1 MPMNKRGQI
10 LLDLIAGLAGSGVKT
25 AAVEVIRGGSSPQ
38 YRPLG
43 GGGATVLG
51 SGGGLSNPAAR
62 AQYFSA
68 VNGQSSRRSALG
80 SSWMAR
86 QGRVSPGVM
95 RDATALWKRDNAAI
109 LKSNPALGRYAGYF
123 AANPGAWKRVQA
135 SAGIGSSVAPAR
147 TVASAPVARQAAQ
160 QSAVA
165 RPQPT
170 VSTAL
175 ATKRQPVAT
184 VSPFAPARTAAS
196 APVAT
201 QAAKQ
206 TQAIPAAPAV
216 SKATPAAVKAAPVAA
231 QAAKQTQAT
240 PAAGRPTFSDYMR
253 GKVSYRDFMRATS
266 GRPQLSQTQ
275 PSPVVG
281 RPTFSDYMR
290 GKVSYRDFM
299 RAGRMQSSNVAGI
312 PAAPA
317 VSKATPAAVKA
328 APATAKAA
336 PAAKP
341 SSRVATWSPGQALPG
356 MTMEQ
361 TKAYQSK
368 LGKGTSGGT
377 SIKSAQQSWTIDT
390 YGPDKR
396 INARTVTRPGPTR
409 VNATMDAASRNP
421 LVHDQLQER
430 FMPAAAVNPG
440 SVQASIRRYAPG
452 GWDEHGQFLSALSDV
467 GTKLYP
473 GRRFVFD
480 NVGPVS
486 PEKSGVSRGYIR
498 EPADLNKRLAAGRA
512 RNAQEA
518 AKQQR
523 SPIKPATGAAMFGV
537 NPQAAATPPAWKE
550 QRAARRGQVDDRST
564 GNAYYDQL
572 KSTVANQSAAD
583 RAKRWNEFMASQKDV
598 TQPDDP
604 RVAEEWAKR
613 QTTWGQH
620 LDSNPTLKSTG
631 KWVQK
636 DLNSTMATFGM
647 PTITDEQAGDMAHDA
662 ANILQKQWGNWSQGV
677 EGFGRRVIGA
687 LDPRTWSWV
696 SGPITSRVYSQA
708 HANARA
714 NSDAL
719 QAAMNR
725 KIDADNIVTGDTG
738 SPLVDRFTK
747 FVSETGPRLHG
758 EISAGAA
765 ALGGVTSAMGSMGGG
780 IASGG
785 AKLAPRAGQLAQRA
799 TGFLGN
805 RASAA
810 IGRGTASA
818 VRGTTN
824 AVATPF
830 NMAAH
835 PVRSTGHV
843 LAEGARGIG
852 DVARPAAQ
860 TVRALMT
867 PGRINYSNPSAWRT
881 AANYWGGV
889 LKPGAK
895 AAWNYAGSPRFF
907 VTKQLGQAGWHA
919 LEDGNFDR
927 ASGDL
932 GGAYAWSGG
941 FIPGMGYELYR
952 GISDPY
958 AE

>member
-1 MPMNKRGQI
+1 MPMNTRGQI
-10 LLDLIAGLAGSGVKT
+10 LLDLIAGLASPGVKT
-25 AAVEVIRGGSSPQ
+25 AAVEVVRGGSRPQ
-38 YRPLG
+38 YRSLG

-51 SGGGLSNPAAR
+51 GGGGLSNPMAR
-62 AQYFSA
+62 AQYFSV

-80 SSWMAR
+80 RSWMAQ

-123 AANPGAWKRVQA
+123 AANPGAWKRFQA
-135 SAGIGSSVAPAR
+135 SAGIGGGAAPAR
-147 TVASAPVARQAAQ
+147 TAASSPVARQAVR

-165 RPQPT
+165 RPQLP

-175 ATKRQPVAT
+175 ATKRQPIAAA
-184 VSPFAPARTAAS
+184 APASPVAPSRTAAS
-196 APVAT
+196 APVAQ
-201 QAAKQ
+201 QAAQQSSKQ
-206 TQAIPAAPAV
+206 TQSAPPA
-216 SKATPAAVKAAPVAA
+216 
-231 QAAKQTQAT
+231 
-240 PAAGRPTFSDYMR
+240 
-253 GKVSYRDFMRATS
+253 
-266 GRPQLSQTQ
+266 
-275 PSPVVG
+275 G

-299 RAGRMQSSNVAGI
+299 RAGRMQSSNIAGS
-312 PAAPA
+312 PAAPV

-328 APATAKAA
+328 APAA
-336 PAAKP
+336 
-341 SSRVATWSPGQALPG
+341 
-356 MTMEQ
+356 E
-361 TKAYQSK
+361 KAYQSK
-368 LGKGTSGGT
+368 LGKGTAGST
-377 SIKSAQQSWTIDT
+377 SVKPAQQSPNSLI
-390 YGPDKR
+390 
-396 INARTVTRPGPTR
+396 
-409 VNATMDAASRNP
+409 S
-421 LVHDQLQER
+421 E
-430 FMPAAAVNPG
+430 
-440 SVQASIRRYAPG
+440 
-452 GWDEHGQFLSALSDV
+452 
-467 GTKLYP
+467 
-473 GRRFVFD
+473 
-480 NVGPVS
+480 PV
-486 PEKSGVSRGYIR
+486 
-498 EPADLNKRLAAGRA
+498 DLNRRLAAA
-512 RNAQEA
+512 RDRNSRIASR
-518 AKQQR
+518 QQQLA
-523 SPIKPATGAAMFGV
+523 PVKPTTGAAIFGV
-537 NPQAAATPPAWKE
+537 NPQASATPPAWKV
-550 QRAARRGQVDDRST
+550 QRAARRGQVDDLST

-583 RAKRWNEFMASQKDV
+583 RVKRWNEFMAAQKDV

-604 RVAEEWAKR
+604 RVAEEWAKH
-613 QTTWGQH
+613 QKTWGQR
-620 LDSNPTLKSTG
+620 LDSHPTLKRIVGGVYKALSSP
-631 KWVQK
+631 Q
-636 DLNSTMATFGM
+636 ATSVGGPSVMTDFAAQQRANPGFT
-647 PTITDEQAGDMAHDA
+647 PTITDAQAGDIAHDA
-662 ANILQKQWGNWSQGV
+662 ANMLQKQWGNWSQGV

-725 KIDADNIVTGDTG
+725 KIDADNIVTGATG
-738 SPLVDRFTK
+738 SPLLDKATQFI
-747 FVSETGPRLHG
+747 SETGPRLHG
-758 EISAGAA
+758 EISAGTA
-765 ALGGVTSAMGSMGGG
+765 ALGGVTRAMGGLGGG
-780 IASGG
+780 LASGG

-818 VRGTTN
+818 VRGTAN

-835 PVRSTGHV
+835 PVRSTAHT
-843 LAEGARGIG
+843 LAEGARGIS

-860 TVRALMT
+860 TVRAMMT

-889 LKPGAK
+889 MKPGAK
-895 AAWNYAGSPRFF
+895 AAWNYFGSPRFF

-927 ASGDL
+927 AAGDL
-932 GGAYAWSGG
+932 GGAYAWAGG
-941 FIPGMGYELYR
+941 LLPGMGYELYR
-952 GISDPY
+952 GISEPY

>member
-10 LLDLIAGLAGSGVKT
+10 LLDLIAGLAGPRVKT

-51 SGGGLSNPAAR
+51 GGGGLSNPASR

-80 SSWMAR
+80 SSWMAQ

-123 AANPGAWKRVQA
+123 AANPGAWKRFQV
-135 SAGIGSSVAPAR
+135 SAGIGGGAAPAR
-147 TVASAPVARQAAQ
+147 TAASAPVARQAAQ

-184 VSPFAPARTAAS
+184 VSPSAPARTAAS
-196 APVAT
+196 
-201 QAAKQ
+201 
-206 TQAIPAAPAV
+206 
-216 SKATPAAVKAAPVAA
+216 APVAA
-231 QAAKQTQAT
+231 QAAKQTQAI
-240 PAAGRPTFSDYMR
+240 PAA
-253 GKVSYRDFMRATS
+253 
-266 GRPQLSQTQ
+266 
-275 PSPVVG
+275 G

-299 RAGRMQSSNVAGI
+299 RAGRMQSSNVAGS
-312 PAAPA
+312 PAAPV

-377 SIKSAQQSWTIDT
+377 SVKSAQQSPNSLI
-390 YGPDKR
+390 
-396 INARTVTRPGPTR
+396 
-409 VNATMDAASRNP
+409 S
-421 LVHDQLQER
+421 
-430 FMPAAAVNPG
+430 
-440 SVQASIRRYAPG
+440 
-452 GWDEHGQFLSALSDV
+452 
-467 GTKLYP
+467 
-473 GRRFVFD
+473 
-480 NVGPVS
+480 
-486 PEKSGVSRGYIR
+486 
-498 EPADLNKRLAAGRA
+498 EPIDLNRRLAAA
-512 RNAQEA
+512 RYRNSHISSR
-518 AKQQR
+518 QQR

-537 NPQAAATPPAWKE
+537 NPQAAATPPAWKA

-604 RVAEEWAKR
+604 RVAEEWAKH
-613 QTTWGQH
+613 QKTWGQY

-636 DLNSTMATFGM
+636 DLNDTMATFGM
-647 PTITDEQAGDMAHDA
+647 PRITDEQAGDMAHDA

-725 KIDADNIVTGDTG
+725 KIDSDNIVTGATG
-738 SPLVDRFTK
+738 SPLLDKATQFI
-747 FVSETGPRLHG
+747 SETGPRLHG
-758 EISAGAA
+758 EISAGVA
-765 ALGGVTSAMGSMGGG
+765 ALGGATSAMGGLGGG
-780 IASGG
+780 LASGG

-843 LAEGARGIG
+843 LAEGARGIV

-860 TVRALMT
+860 TVRAMMT

-895 AAWNYAGSPRFF
+895 AAWNYVGSPRFF

>member
-1 MPMNKRGQI
+1 MPMNTRGQI
-10 LLDLIAGLAGSGVKT
+10 LLDLIAGLAGPGVKT
-25 AAVEVIRGGSSPQ
+25 AAVEVVRGGSIPQ

-43 GGGATVLG
+43 GG
-51 SGGGLSNPAAR
+51 LSTPVTR
-62 AQYFSA
+62 AQYFSS

-80 SSWMAR
+80 SSWMAQ
-86 QGRVSPGVM
+86 QGRVSPSVM

-109 LKSNPALGRYAGYF
+109 LKRNPTLGRYAGYF
-123 AANPGAWKRVQA
+123 AANPGAWKRFQA
-135 SAGIGSSVAPAR
+135 SAGIGSGAAHSR
-147 TVASAPVARQAAQ
+147 TAASAPVARQAAQ

-165 RPQPT
+165 RHQLP

-175 ATKRQPVAT
+175 ATKRQPVTAA
-184 VSPFAPARTAAS
+184 SPAAPARTAAS
-196 APVAT
+196 APVVA

-206 TQAIPAAPAV
+206 TRVIPAAPAV
-216 SKATPAAVKAAPVAA
+216 SKAAPAAV
-231 QAAKQTQAT
+231 
-240 PAAGRPTFSDYMR
+240 
-253 GKVSYRDFMRATS
+253 
-266 GRPQLSQTQ
+266 
-275 PSPVVG
+275 
-281 RPTFSDYMR
+281 
-290 GKVSYRDFM
+290 
-299 RAGRMQSSNVAGI
+299 
-312 PAAPA
+312 
-317 VSKATPAAVKA
+317 
-328 APATAKAA
+328 KAA

-377 SIKSAQQSWTIDT
+377 SVKSAQQSWTIVT
-390 YGPDKR
+390 SGPDKR
-396 INARTVTRPGPTR
+396 VNARTVTRPGPTR
-409 VNATMDAASRNP
+409 VNATLDAASRNP
-421 LVHDQLQER
+421 LIHDQLQER

-440 SVQASIRRYAPG
+440 SAQAFIRRYAPG
-452 GWDEHGQFLSALSDV
+452 GWDEHGQFLSAMSDV

-486 PEKSGVSRGYIR
+486 PAKSGVTRGYIR
-498 EPADLNKRLAAGRA
+498 EPADLNKRLAAVRA
-512 RNAQEA
+512 RNAQAA
-518 AKQQR
+518 AKQR
-523 SPIKPATGAAMFGV
+523 MAPVKPTTGAAMFGV
-537 NPQAAATPPAWKE
+537 NPQASATPPAWKV
-550 QRAARRGQVDDRST
+550 QRAARRGQVDDHST

-583 RAKRWNEFMASQKDV
+583 RAKRWNEFMAAQKDV

-604 RVAEEWAKR
+604 RVADEWAKH
-613 QTTWGQH
+613 QKTWGQR
-620 LDSNPTLKSTG
+620 LDSHPTLKRIVGGVYKALSSP
-631 KWVQK
+631 Q
-636 DLNSTMATFGM
+636 ATSVGGPSVMTDFAAQQRANPGFT
-647 PTITDEQAGDMAHDA
+647 PTITDAQAGDIAHDA
-662 ANILQKQWGNWSQGV
+662 ANMLQKQWGNWSQGV

-725 KIDADNIVTGDTG
+725 KIDADNIVTGATG
-738 SPLVDRFTK
+738 SPLLDKATQFI
-747 FVSETGPRLHG
+747 SETGPRLHG
-758 EISAGAA
+758 EISAGTA
-765 ALGGVTSAMGSMGGG
+765 ALGGVTRAMGGIGGG
-780 IASGG
+780 LASGG

-835 PVRSTGHV
+835 PVRSTAHT
-843 LAEGARGIG
+843 LADGARGVV

-860 TVRALMT
+860 TVRAMMT

-889 LKPGAK
+889 MRPGAQ
-895 AAWNYAGSPRFF
+895 AAWNYFGSPRFF

-927 ASGDL
+927 AAGDL

-941 FIPGMGYELYR
+941 LLPGMGYELYR

>member
-1 MPMNKRGQI
+1 MPMNTRGQI
-10 LLDLIAGLAGSGVKT
+10 LLDLIAGLAGPRVKT

-38 YRPLG
+38 YRPLV

-51 SGGGLSNPAAR
+51 SGGGLSNPASR

-80 SSWMAR
+80 SSWMA
-86 QGRVSPGVM
+86 QHGRVSPGVM

-123 AANPGAWKRVQA
+123 AANPGAWKRFQA

-165 RPQPT
+165 RPQLP
-170 VSTAL
+170 VSTSL
-175 ATKRQPVAT
+175 ATKRQPVAAAAPAT
-184 VSPFAPARTAAS
+184 PVAPARTATS
-196 APVAT
+196 APVAR
-201 QAAKQ
+201 QAAQQSAKQ
-206 TQAIPAAPAV
+206 TQAAP
-216 SKATPAAVKAAPVAA
+216 P
-231 QAAKQTQAT
+231 
-240 PAAGRPTFSDYMR
+240 
-253 GKVSYRDFMRATS
+253 
-266 GRPQLSQTQ
+266 
-275 PSPVVG
+275 VG

-299 RAGRMQSSNVAGI
+299 RAGRMQSSNVAGS

-317 VSKATPAAVKA
+317 VSKAAPAAVKA
-328 APATAKAA
+328 APAI
-336 PAAKP
+336 KP

-377 SIKSAQQSWTIDT
+377 SVKSAQQSPNSLISEPIDLNRRLSAAR
-390 YGPDKR
+390 DRNSR
-396 INARTVTRPGPTR
+396 IALRQ
-409 VNATMDAASRNP
+409 
-421 LVHDQLQER
+421 QLS
-430 FMPAAAVNPG
+430 PVNP
-440 SVQASIRRYAPG
+440 
-452 GWDEHGQFLSALSDV
+452 
-467 GTKLYP
+467 T
-473 GRRFVFD
+473 
-480 NVGPVS
+480 
-486 PEKSGVSRGYIR
+486 
-498 EPADLNKRLAAGRA
+498 
-512 RNAQEA
+512 
-518 AKQQR
+518 
-523 SPIKPATGAAMFGV
+523 TGAAMFGV
-537 NPQAAATPPAWKE
+537 KPQAAATPPAWKA

-604 RVAEEWAKR
+604 RVAEEWAKH
-613 QTTWGQH
+613 QKTWGQYQ
-620 LDSNPTLKSTG
+620 DSDPTLKSIG

-636 DLNSTMATFGM
+636 DLNDTMATFGM
-647 PTITDEQAGDMAHDA
+647 PRITDEQAGDMAHDA

-725 KIDADNIVTGDTG
+725 KIDSDNIVTGATG
-738 SPLVDRFTK
+738 SPLLDKATQFI
-747 FVSETGPRLHG
+747 SETGPRLHG

-765 ALGGVTSAMGSMGGG
+765 AFGGATSAMGGLGGG
-780 IASGG
+780 LASGG

-835 PVRSTGHV
+835 PVRSTGHT
-843 LAEGARGIG
+843 LAEGARGIV

-895 AAWNYAGSPRFF
+895 AAWNYVGSPRFF

-952 GISDPY
+952 GISEPY

>member
-1 MPMNKRGQI
+1 MPMNTRGQI

-25 AAVEVIRGGSSPQ
+25 AAVEVIRGGSSPK

-123 AANPGAWKRVQA
+123 AANPGAWKRFQA
-135 SAGIGSSVAPAR
+135 SAGIGGGAAPAR
-147 TVASAPVARQAAQ
+147 TAASAPVARQAAQ

-165 RPQPT
+165 RPQLPVSPT
-170 VSTAL
+170 LT
-175 ATKRQPVAT
+175 TKRQPIAT
-184 VSPFAPARTAAS
+184 VAPAAPARTAAS

-201 QAAKQ
+201 QASRQ

-216 SKATPAAVKAAPVAA
+216 SKATPAAVKAAPAAA
-231 QAAKQTQAT
+231 QAARQTQAT

-253 GKVSYRDFMRATS
+253 GKVSYRDFMRA
-266 GRPQLSQTQ
+266 GRQQ
-275 PSPVVG
+275 P
-281 RPTFSDYMR
+281 
-290 GKVSYRDFM
+290 
-299 RAGRMQSSNVAGI
+299 SNVAGS
-312 PAAPA
+312 PAAPV

-328 APATAKAA
+328 APAAAKAA
-336 PAAKP
+336 PTIKP
-341 SSRVATWSPGQALPG
+341 SPRVATWSPGQALPG

-377 SIKSAQQSWTIDT
+377 SVKSAQQSWTIAT
-390 YGPDKR
+390 SGPDKR

-486 PEKSGVSRGYIR
+486 PAKSGVSRGYIR

-523 SPIKPATGAAMFGV
+523 IPVKPTTGAAMFGV
-537 NPQAAATPPAWKE
+537 KPQAAATPPAWKA
-550 QRAARRGQVDDRST
+550 QRAARRGQVDDHST

-583 RAKRWNEFMASQKDV
+583 RAKRWNEFMAAQKDV

-636 DLNSTMATFGM
+636 DLNDTMATFGM
-647 PTITDEQAGDMAHDA
+647 PRITDEQAGDMAHDA

-785 AKLAPRAGQLAQRA
+785 AKLAPHAGQLAQRA

-818 VRGTTN
+818 VRGTAN

-835 PVRSTGHV
+835 PVRSTGHT
-843 LAEGARGIG
+843 LAEGARGIV

-860 TVRALMT
+860 TVRAMMT

-895 AAWNYAGSPRFF
+895 AAWNYVGSPRFF

>member
-10 LLDLIAGLAGSGVKT
+10 LLDLIAGLAGPRVKT

-51 SGGGLSNPAAR
+51 GGGGLSNPASR

-80 SSWMAR
+80 SSWMAQ

-123 AANPGAWKRVQA
+123 AANPGAWKRFQV
-135 SAGIGSSVAPAR
+135 SAGIGGGAAPAR
-147 TVASAPVARQAAQ
+147 TAASAPVARQAAQ

-184 VSPFAPARTAAS
+184 VSPSAPARTAAS
-196 APVAT
+196 
-201 QAAKQ
+201 
-206 TQAIPAAPAV
+206 
-216 SKATPAAVKAAPVAA
+216 APVAA
-231 QAAKQTQAT
+231 QAAKQTQAI
-240 PAAGRPTFSDYMR
+240 PAA
-253 GKVSYRDFMRATS
+253 
-266 GRPQLSQTQ
+266 
-275 PSPVVG
+275 G

-299 RAGRMQSSNVAGI
+299 RAGRMQSSNVAGS
-312 PAAPA
+312 PAAPV

-377 SIKSAQQSWTIDT
+377 SVKSAQQSPNSLI
-390 YGPDKR
+390 
-396 INARTVTRPGPTR
+396 
-409 VNATMDAASRNP
+409 S
-421 LVHDQLQER
+421 
-430 FMPAAAVNPG
+430 
-440 SVQASIRRYAPG
+440 
-452 GWDEHGQFLSALSDV
+452 
-467 GTKLYP
+467 
-473 GRRFVFD
+473 
-480 NVGPVS
+480 
-486 PEKSGVSRGYIR
+486 
-498 EPADLNKRLAAGRA
+498 EPIDLNRRLAAA
-512 RNAQEA
+512 RYRNSHISSR
-518 AKQQR
+518 QQR

-537 NPQAAATPPAWKE
+537 NPQASATPPAWKA

-604 RVAEEWAKR
+604 RVAEEWAKH
-613 QTTWGQH
+613 QKTWGQY

-636 DLNSTMATFGM
+636 DLNDTMATFGM
-647 PTITDEQAGDMAHDA
+647 PRITDEQAGDMAHDA

-725 KIDADNIVTGDTG
+725 KIDSDNIVTGATG
-738 SPLVDRFTK
+738 SPLLDKATQFI
-747 FVSETGPRLHG
+747 SETGPRLHG
-758 EISAGAA
+758 EISAGVA
-765 ALGGVTSAMGSMGGG
+765 ALGGATSAMGGLGGG
-780 IASGG
+780 LASGG

-843 LAEGARGIG
+843 LAEGARGIV

-860 TVRALMT
+860 TVRAMMT

-895 AAWNYAGSPRFF
+895 AAWNYVGSPRFF